1 MPDNHEQWMQRALVL
16 AAEAGRMGEVPV
28 GAVVVRDGLV
38 VGEGFN
44 SPVARH
50 DPSAH
55 AEIMALRDAGQRLGN
70 YRLPGCDLYVTI
82 EPCAMCTGAMIH
94 ARIRQLFFGAV
105 EPRSGAVVSH
115 FGLHDRSELN
125 HRMMVQGGLLEVACG
140 TIMREFFQ
148 ARRKAAKSAS
158 AD

>member
-1 MPDNHEQWMQRALVL
+1 MMDDEQQKWMRRALAL
-16 AAEAGRMGEVPV
+16 ADEAQDAGEVPV
-28 GAVVVRDGLV
+28 GAVVVRDGEV

-44 SPVARH
+44 RPVSTH

-94 ARIRQLFFGAV
+94 ARVRHLFFGAT
-105 EPRSGAVVSH
+105 EPRSGAIVSH

-125 HRMMVQGGLLEVACG
+125 HRMMVRGGVLEGECG
-140 TIMREFFQ
+140 RLIRDFFR
-148 ARRKAAKSAS
+148 ARRRE
-158 AD
+158 